1 MCSDIE
7 NVFIKKFPDTDV
19 GFYLSHRSNFVHM
32 GLEFPLCSLKNH
44 LEFVKEI
51 HEFLSKGLDSTCFQL
66 VDPQLVLTVKWK
78 YDYIIVRKIKK
89 RKMSN
94 LMNSYV
100 QDYVSSN
107 LKWYEHDSLLTQY
120 DECKWLDFLRDTN
133 NNFKQGRI
141 INFDIIHRT
150 CWGEEIPESLLKEY
164 QTLSDEAVSK
174 YPESDQN
181 NILSSAFR
189 TDREDIYF

>member
-1 MCSDIE
+1 MRYSKNCKTFCYKVINYELIVIDLMSLRKLVQILKAYLSKICPDI
-7 NVFIKKFPDTDV
+7 DV
-19 GFYLSHRSNFVHM
+19 EFYLSCRSNFVHV
-32 GLEFPLCSLKNH
+32 GLDFPLCSLKNH

-107 LKWYEHDSLLTQY
+107 LKWYEHDSLLT
-120 DECKWLDFLRDTN
+120 
-133 NNFKQGRI
+133 
-141 INFDIIHRT
+141 
-150 CWGEEIPESLLKEY
+150 
-164 QTLSDEAVSK
+164 
-174 YPESDQN
+174 
-181 NILSSAFR
+181 
-189 TDREDIYF
+189 